1 MDSRTLVIM
10 ADQAEREV
18 EEALRRERE
27 GELHLKL
34 LKSEH
39 KAKRDTLRLLRKEI
53 CAAREVRNIRIPRVF
68 GRSLCVYE
76 WNFCQE
82 FLG

>member
-1 MDSRTLVIM
+1 MDSRTLAIM

-34 LKSEH
+34 L
-39 KAKRDTLRLLRKEI
+39 
-53 CAAREVRNIRIPRVF
+53 
-68 GRSLCVYE
+68 
-76 WNFCQE
+76 
-82 FLG
+82 